1 MALFNHVIR
10 EANAKI
16 VYFGPGCSGKESSIT
31 HIYRK
36 LIPDFRSSIK
46 ALALQGNRMLFYD
59 FCPADNMVEGYVV
72 RFHLYTVVG
81 EVLSPSTWKMA
92 LKGVD
97 GLVFVADSDPSRQQ
111 ENLDALDEL
120 QGLLVSQGSGIDQI
134 PLVMQYNR
142 RDIPD
147 AVALDELQR
156 TLNRDNVPGFPTVA
170 ATGEGVNFPL
180 SCLTRMVLA
189 NIREKLEVQA
199 QAEIK
204 AEEEVKVEE
213 IPEPSVEIE
222 AAAEEQIEAEVEAE
236 AAAEFPP
243 MVDAGEAVEPEATA
257 EAEVEVKEET
267 EEEEQPEPEAPFWS
281 EAEEENQVEV
291 EEAVAPEST
300 AEEQALAE
308 VAPEAPY
315 WSEAG
320 AEPERREEVVP
331 AELVPLVGK
340 EINLELSGRGELDG
354 GRLTIPVTVTTG
366 IERREFLLIISLDA
380 VVPPEE

>member
-59 FCPADNMVEGYVV
+59 FCPADNMVEGYVA

-111 ENLDALDEL
+111 ENLDALNEL

-189 NIREKLEVQA
+189 NTLSRLFENVPFGL
-199 QAEIK
+199 
-204 AEEEVKVEE
+204 
-213 IPEPSVEIE
+213 
-222 AAAEEQIEAEVEAE
+222 
-236 AAAEFPP
+236 
-243 MVDAGEAVEPEATA
+243 DGN
-257 EAEVEVKEET
+257 
-267 EEEEQPEPEAPFWS
+267 APFGRVDS
-281 EAEEENQVEV
+281 REN
-291 EEAVAPEST
+291 
-300 AEEQALAE
+300 LAE
-308 VAPEAPY
+308 
-315 WSEAG
+315 
-320 AEPERREEVVP
+320 R
-331 AELVPLVGK
+331 
-340 EINLELSGRGELDG
+340 
-354 GRLTIPVTVTTG
+354 
-366 IERREFLLIISLDA
+366 
-380 VVPPEE
+380 